1 MELSNWDSSALLPVV
16 FQLLIRPRPFV
27 SVVVAVHLLELGVDV
42 LQAVDDRVAK
52 ELIDGNLIKFDTFH
66 QSRIAYLGIVIRVDI
81 QKLATGIAQILQ
93 SRHALEHLLHGIGTE
108 QVVID
113 IVQLVWA
120 GVRHAKIY

>member
-52 ELIDGNLIKFDTFH
+52 ELNRW
-66 QSRIAYLGIVIRVDI
+66 QS
-81 QKLATGIAQILQ
+81 
-93 SRHALEHLLHGIGTE
+93 H
-108 QVVID
+108 
-113 IVQLVWA
+113 
-120 GVRHAKIY
+120 KI